1 VLLVPYAI
9 ARVFVLDSNSA
20 LCGSNWKRRPLIADV
35 KSLQELPSE
44 KSVSDGHLCSW
55 RKIARYHSKPQT
67 ATFECSVIDE
77 NAIVSPTKERFS
89 ILHGTSDHSV
99 VSNLLQVKPQTVLHS
114 HMILLT
120 LMLLFVLIPSTSA
133 QEAPEVQV
141 GSGRPSRFGDLLR
154 EHNIDLTEPALV
166 RALKNRDSDVRFLAA
181 MKLAE
186 DKAVDAIPAVRRAM
200 AAERTPRTRVNIAV
214 ALGLLGDPSGRD
226 ELIELCAD
234 GDFPP
239 EFRLYAV
246 RYMFD
251 LGVERDEDC
260 LHAAEEL
267 VQTVDSENR
276 TVADRDS
283 ALELLPRFR
292 NLTADESKKIFEL
305 VVDRLHDPEPTVR
318 MAASQ
323 SLASLGNAAAIP
335 YLEDA
340 IAREQEE
347 GTRSVFEANL
357 KKLQTKGM
365 NEKECKE
372 LCNGFRSRV
381 PGKSSATRRE

>member
-1 VLLVPYAI
+1 
-9 ARVFVLDSNSA
+9 
-20 LCGSNWKRRPLIADV
+20 
-35 KSLQELPSE
+35 
-44 KSVSDGHLCSW
+44 
-55 RKIARYHSKPQT
+55 
-67 ATFECSVIDE
+67 
-77 NAIVSPTKERFS
+77 
-89 ILHGTSDHSV
+89 
-99 VSNLLQVKPQTVLHS
+99 
-114 HMILLT
+114 MILPI
-120 LMLLFVLIPSTSA
+120 LMLLFALIPSTSA
-133 QEAPEVQV
+133 QETPEVQV
-141 GSGRPSRFGDLLR
+141 GSGRLSRFGDLLR

-166 RALKNRDSDVRFLAA
+166 RALKNRDSEVRFLAA

-186 DKAVDAIPAVRRAM
+186 DKAVDAIPAVKQAM

-214 ALGLLGDPSGRD
+214 ALGLLGDSGGRD
-226 ELIELCAD
+226 ELKKVCAD

-267 VQTVDSENR
+267 VQIVDSENR

-292 NLTADESKKIFEL
+292 NLTVDESKKIFEL

-318 MAASQ
+318 IAASQ

-335 YLEDA
+335 YLEAA
-340 IAREQEE
+340 IAREHEE

-357 KKLQTKGM
+357 KKLQTKAM
-365 NEKECKE
+365 N
-372 LCNGFRSRV
+372 
-381 PGKSSATRRE
+381 